1 VIGTGFLVGE
11 RHILTCE
18 HLVAGALGLADD
30 TPEKPQAQVSL
41 DVPRVALGQ
50 LLTARVVLWRPPLRD
65 GGDDIAGLE
74 LLDDP
79 PHPAQAAPLAQVEDL
94 LDRSF
99 RAFV

>member
-1 VIGTGFLVGE
+1 MIGAGFLVGE
-11 RHILTCE
+11 GHILTCE
-18 HLVAGALGLADD
+18 HVVAGALCLADD
-30 TPEKPQAQVSL
+30 TPEKPQAPVSL

-79 PHPAQAAPLAQVEDL
+79 PHGAQAAPLAQVEDL